1 MTHLVTRATLMRLL
15 NDDAKRPHVIGRAL
29 VALFHKQ
36 TRTEQAANHTD
47 NLNFVGFSGSDARD
61 GSITAKYYLKH
72 GTLLPW
78 QIENWMKPFRGF
90 PRITKYA
97 RQLNDIATA
106 KQAAAERARITG
118 APRLE
123 PFDPDRGW

>member
-1 MTHLVTRATLMRLL
+1 MTHIVTRATLMTLL
-15 NDDAKRPHVIGRAL
+15 SDEKKRPHVIGRAL

-36 TRTEQAANHTD
+36 TRTEQVANHTD

-97 RQLNDIATA
+97 RQLNDIATDRA
-106 KQAAAERARITG
+106 RTQERARIQG
-118 APRLE
+118 GQNAV
-123 PFDPDRGW
+123 DPDLET